1 MIPAGLAECFS
12 TAFTRL
18 GVTPGRVLRGIPPA
32 FLPLLVHHFLPSSD
46 NTQIVACRTNELGLS
61 LRDTFLSFELE
72 GVLFCSTDEGL
83 SDIPSGFSSP
93 LEFFRL
99 NSWAHLGRG
108 APVSVF
114 ICTLAVL
121 EEGLPTPDDLHRG
134 LLQIRPGQTNW
145 SDLRAWLEEHSYQS
159 ASLVTEPGTYALRGS
174 VIDLFPANVPAPIR
188 LDFLGDEL
196 ENIRSFDIHSQI
208 SSGQLPS
215 AVAVSLIHDQAPTSE
230 LYSFFP
236 GGWNLFKQVGDEE
249 WDFSSKTCPD
259 ISGSLELAIEPF
271 EGHNSSPTI
280 ITERWHWLHRRTPAA
295 KAFFVSGQP
304 VHRSRA
310 TELLSSIPCSMES
323 GFYPAGFSSI
333 PLGILLLTPAELFR
347 RASHTWRSPHKA
359 VSSLAK
365 IRQHVE
371 ALEPGDLI
379 VHVNHGIGR
388 YLGLTDLKVGEA
400 LQECLMIEYQDSD
413 RVYVSTEKI
422 SLVFPFSV
430 AEGIT
435 PELDSLQSGRWER
448 VKRRT
453 RRSAEEV
460 VEQLA
465 QLYAQRSLAPG
476 RVHPAD
482 DELQLDFEQIFPY
495 EETADQLQAA
505 AEIKSD
511 LERPLP
517 MDRLLCG
524 DVGFGKT
531 EVALRAAFQ
540 VIRGG
545 GQVAFLVPTTILAD
559 QHLISFRSRLEPFA
573 VTVGLLSRFVSPKQQ
588 HQTLAA
594 LSAGRIDL
602 LIGTHRL
609 LSKDVVFKNLALLII
624 DEEHRFGVHQKE
636 KITTIKSSLDVLSLT
651 ATPIPRTLHF
661 SLAGIRD
668 ISRLETPPKERI
680 PIITSVSYF
689 HNDLIRRAIKH
700 ELQRGGQVY
709 FVHNEVKTI
718 FALYRELQDLL
729 PEVTFGLAHGQMPGK
744 ELETTMF
751 SFAGG
756 EFQVLVCTSI
766 IESGID
772 LPNVNTVLIN
782 DSHRLGLAQLYQI
795 RGRVG
800 RSNRQAYAYLL
811 IRRRP
816 QLSSPATKRL
826 KTIERHS
833 ALGSG
838 YAIALRDLEI
848 RGTGNIFGLEQSGHV
863 AALGLDLYTRIIQ
876 DVIKERDLS
885 PWDPSFERL
894 HRDEIAI
901 RIFPG
906 ARIPDSFIPDP
917 HLRLNLYRRIV
928 ALSDDLEI
936 SSFLAE
942 LQDRFG
948 APPEEVKNLLLATEL
963 RLLAA
968 SIGVRSINLS
978 TEGQLILDFAEPAD
992 SGALLERIQQALQ
1005 TSGLHYRFS
1014 NTHQGALRVS
1024 IAGDSRPAYNLA
1036 KDIFLA
1042 LASR

>member
-1 MIPAGLAECFS
+1 MIPEALAERLS
-12 TAFTRL
+12 AAFTRL
-18 GVTPGRVLRGIPPA
+18 GVAPGRRLGGIPPP
-32 FLPLLVHHFLPSSD
+32 FLPLLVHHFLPSSPV
-46 NTQIVACRTNELGLS
+46 TQIVACRTNELGLS
-61 LRDTFLSFELE
+61 LRDTFLSFGLE

-83 SDIPSGFSSP
+83 SDIPAGFSSP

-99 NSWAHLGRG
+99 NSWAHLGQG

-114 ICTLAVL
+114 ICTLALL
-121 EEGLPTPDDLHRG
+121 EEGLPAPGDLQRE
-134 LLQIRPGQTNW
+134 LLNIDPGQTKW
-145 SDLRAWLEEHSYQS
+145 SQLRAWLEEHGYQS

-174 VIDLFPANVPAPIR
+174 VIDLFPVNVPAPIR
-188 LDFLGDEL
+188 LDFMGDEL

-215 AVAVSLIHDQAPTSE
+215 AVAVALNHDKSATSD
-230 LYSFFP
+230 LFSFFP
-236 GGWNLFKQVGDEE
+236 GGWNLYKQAGDEE
-249 WDFSSKTCPD
+249 WDFSSTACPD
-259 ISGSLELAIEPF
+259 ISESLELAIEPF
-271 EGHNSSPTI
+271 ESRNSSPTI
-280 ITERWHWLHRRTPAA
+280 FTERWRELRRQAPSA
-295 KAFFVSGQP
+295 KAFFVSDQST
-304 VHRSRA
+304 HRARA
-310 TELLSSIPCSMES
+310 AELLSSVPCSMES
-323 GFYPAGFSSI
+323 GFYPAGYSSI
-333 PLGILLLTPAELFR
+333 PLEMLLLTPAEMFR
-347 RASHTWRSPHKA
+347 RPAHTWRAPQKA
-359 VSSLAK
+359 ISSLAK

-388 YLGLTDLKVGEA
+388 YLGLTRLKVGEA
-400 LQECLMIEYQDSD
+400 NQECLLIEYQGGD
-413 RVYVSTEKI
+413 RVYVSTDKI

-430 AEGIT
+430 AEGIS

-465 QLYAQRSLAPG
+465 QLYAQRSLAAG
-476 RVHPAD
+476 KAHPAD
-482 DELQLDFEQIFPY
+482 DDLQLEFEETFPY

-505 AEIKSD
+505 AEIKAD
-511 LERPLP
+511 LEQPRP

-559 QHLISFRSRLEPFA
+559 QHLISFRARLEPFA

-588 HQTLAA
+588 RQTLAA
-594 LSAGRIDL
+594 LSAGKIDL
-602 LIGTHRL
+602 LVGTHRL
-609 LSKDVVFKNLALLII
+609 LSKDVIFKNLALLII

-668 ISRLETPPKERI
+668 ISRLETPPRERI
-680 PIITSVSYF
+680 PIITSVTYF

-709 FVHNEVKTI
+709 FVHNQVKSI
-718 FALYRELQDLL
+718 NALYRELQDLL

-744 ELETTMF
+744 ELEKTMF
-751 SFAGG
+751 TFARGDY
-756 EFQVLVCTSI
+756 QVLVCSSI

-782 DSHRLGLAQLYQI
+782 DSHRMGLAQLYQI

-816 QLSSPATKRL
+816 QLSAPASKRL

-848 RGTGNIFGLEQSGHV
+848 RGSGNIFGLEQSGHV

-876 DVIKERDLS
+876 DVIKERDLNPLDS
-885 PWDPSFERL
+885 SFGRL
-894 HRDEIAI
+894 NRDDITI

-928 ALSDDLEI
+928 ALGDEREI
-936 SSFLAE
+936 SSFSAE
-942 LQDRFG
+942 LHDRFG
-948 APPEEVKNLLLATEL
+948 PPPEEVQNLLLATEL
-963 RLLAA
+963 RLLAV
-968 SIGVRSINLS
+968 SLGVRSINLS
-978 TEGQLILDFAEPAD
+978 SDRHLLLEFAPPAD
-992 SGALLERIQQALQ
+992 SSVLLQRIERTMQ

-1014 NTHQGALRVS
+1014 NTRQGNLTVS
-1024 IAGDSRPAYNLA
+1024 IASDSRSAYQLA
-1036 KDIFLA
+1036 KDTFLA
-1042 LASR
+1042 LASG

>member
-18 GVTPGRVLRGIPPA
+18 GVAPGRHLHGIPPT

-46 NTQIVACRTNELGLS
+46 TTQIVACRTNELGLS
-61 LRDTFLSFELE
+61 LRDTFLSFGLE
-72 GVLFCSTDEGL
+72 GVLFYSTDEGL
-83 SDIPSGFSSP
+83 SDTPSGFSSP

-99 NSWAHLGRG
+99 NSWAQLGLG

-114 ICTLAVL
+114 VCTLAVL
-121 EEGLPTPDDLHRG
+121 EEGLPTPVDLQRR
-134 LLQIRPGQTNW
+134 LLHIRPGQTTW
-145 SDLRAWLEEHSYQS
+145 SDLRAWLEEHGYQS

-174 VIDLFPANVPAPIR
+174 VIDLFPANVPDPIR
-188 LDFLGDEL
+188 LDFLGDDL
-196 ENIRSFDIHSQI
+196 ENIRAFDIHSQI

-215 AVAVSLIHDQAPTSE
+215 AVAVSLIHDQAPTGD
-230 LYSFFP
+230 LRSFFP
-236 GGWNLFKQVGDEE
+236 GGWNLFKQVGDED
-249 WDFSSKTCPD
+249 WDYSSAACPD
-259 ISGSLELAIEPF
+259 ISDSLDLAFDPF
-271 EGHNSSPTI
+271 EGRNSSVALL
-280 ITERWHWLHRRTPAA
+280 TERWQWLHRRAPSAR
-295 KAFFVSGQP
+295 AFFVSDQP

-310 TELLSSIPCSMES
+310 TELLSSMPCSIES

-333 PLGILLLTPAELFR
+333 PLGILLLTPAELFQ

-388 YLGLTDLKVGEA
+388 YLGLTHLKVGRA
-400 LQECLMIEYQDSD
+400 SQECLLIEYKGGD
-413 RVYVSTEKI
+413 RVYVSTDKI

-430 AEGIT
+430 AEGIS

-476 RVHPAD
+476 SVHPAD
-482 DELQLDFEQIFPY
+482 DELQLEFEETFPY

-531 EVALRAAFQ
+531 EVALRAAFK

-545 GQVAFLVPTTILAD
+545 GQVAFLAPTTILAD

-588 HQTLAA
+588 QQTLAA

-602 LIGTHRL
+602 LVGTHRL
-609 LSKDVVFKNLALLII
+609 LSKDVIFKNLALLVI
-624 DEEHRFGVHQKE
+624 DEEHRFGVRQKE
-636 KITTIKSSLDVLSLT
+636 KITAIKSSLDVLSLT

-689 HNDLIRRAIKH
+689 HYDLIKRAIKH
-700 ELQRGGQVY
+700 ELERGGQVY

-718 FALYRELQDLL
+718 FAHYRELQDLL

-744 ELETTMF
+744 ELEKTMF
-751 SFAGG
+751 AFAGG

-811 IRRRP
+811 IRHRP
-816 QLSSPATKRL
+816 QLSPQATMRL

-838 YAIALRDLEI
+838 YAIALRDLAI

-885 PWDPSFERL
+885 PQDPSFERL
-894 HRDEIAI
+894 HRDEITI

-928 ALSDDLEI
+928 ALGDDLEI

-942 LQDRFG
+942 LENRFG
-948 APPEEVKNLLLATEL
+948 PPPEEVKNLLLATEL

-968 SIGVRSINLS
+968 RLGVRSINLS
-978 TEGQLILDFAEPAD
+978 SAGQLLLDFAEPAN
-992 SGALLERIQQALQ
+992 SGALLDRIQLAMQA
-1005 TSGLHYRFS
+1005 SGIHYRFS
-1014 NTHQGALRVS
+1014 NAPRGSLRVS
-1024 IAGDSRPAYNLA
+1024 IVIDSRSAYNLA
-1036 KDIFLA
+1036 KDTFLA